1 MATPTPHAA
10 LVDGQPVSPVEARL
24 AMTGP
29 DLAGGD
35 GALETVGVWDGRAF
49 RLDAHLARLR
59 RTLHVMALPPVDGD
73 QLGEQVGSLLG
84 GVTGDAVL
92 RVVVTGAGRR
102 VVAVGPLPDR
112 PAPRVLHR
120 VPAPWVQPVGDGG
133 GGPKRRSLGGNLD
146 ARRRARAAG
155 ADDALLVS
163 VPDGWLLEAAT
174 FGLVVVTAAGLHVA
188 DPALGIVPST
198 TVAVLAD
205 IAAGH
210 GLPVLEGR
218 HHEELLE
225 EATEV
230 LLCSA
235 LRDVLAVA
243 QVDGRRLPSAAP
255 VRQLLSEELWRLRR
269 SVDG

>member
-1 MATPTPHAA
+1 MATSTPHAA
-10 LVDGQPVSPVEARL
+10 LVDGQPVGPVEARL
-24 AMTGP
+24 ALIGP
-29 DLAGGD
+29 GLTGGD

-49 RLDAHLARLR
+49 RLEAHLARLR
-59 RTLHVMALPPVDGD
+59 RTLHVMALPPVDDG
-73 QLGEQVGSLLG
+73 QLEEEVRTVLAE
-84 GVTGDAVL
+84 VTGDAVL
-92 RVVVTGAGRR
+92 RVVVAGSGRR
-102 VVAVGPLPDR
+102 VVAVGPIPDR
-112 PAPRVLHR
+112 PTPRVLHT

-133 GGPKRRSLGGNLD
+133 AGPKRRSLGGNLD

-174 FGLVVVTAAGLHVA
+174 FGLVVVTPAGLHVV

-205 IAAGH
+205 VAAGH
-210 GLPVLEGR
+210 GLPVFAGR
-218 HHEELLE
+218 HDVEVLE
-225 EATEV
+225 TATEV

-243 QVDGRRLPSAAP
+243 QVDRRRLPSAAP
-255 VRQLLSEELWRLRR
+255 VRTLLSEELWRLRR